1 VGPPVSVSVPLSV
14 SGPGTGTDTDTD
26 TKAGLYIHVPFCTSV
41 CPYCD
46 FAVLIAGEERRA
58 SWADGVVEEAR
69 LYEGLGLVFDTL
81 YLGGGTPSC
90 LTPDLLAKVIFG
102 VTQHLEIVPGAELY
116 LEANPEDVSHAAA
129 TSWHA
134 LGVSTVSLGVQSLD
148 DRELAFLGRRHTA
161 DQARRAAEV
170 LLESG
175 FHTVSLDL
183 IFGLQGQTAANWRYQ
198 LEQAVA
204 LGADHL
210 SCYQLTF
217 HEGTVLGRRKD
228 QGLVRELGDD
238 KQAELFGLTHERLA
252 DAGYRAYE
260 VSNFARSPAHRSRHN
275 RKYWD
280 HTPYLGLGPSAH
292 SFANGRRWWN
302 RRKLRLWRAA
312 LDQRQTPVE
321 GEEALSRNQL
331 LLEAVMLALRTP
343 DGIDLAVVEERFGL
357 DLLAANAE
365 IVERWQST
373 GHLVVEDSHIRPT
386 VRGLAMADS
395 LARSFELRP

>member
-1 VGPPVSVSVPLSV
+1 VKAGLPREENNSNTSPHAA
-14 SGPGTGTDTDTD
+14 
-26 TKAGLYIHVPFCTSV
+26 AGLYIHVPFCTSV

-69 LYEGLGLVFDTL
+69 LYEDLGLVFDTV

-90 LTPDLLAKVIFG
+90 TAPGRLAAVLEG
-102 VTQHLEIVPGAELY
+102 VAESVDIVPDAEVY
-116 LEANPEDVSHAAA
+116 LEANPEDVSSVAAA
-129 TSWHA
+129 AWRD
-134 LGVSTVSLGVQSLD
+134 LGIAMVSLGVQSLD

-183 IFGLQGQTAANWRYQ
+183 IFGLQGQTAVSWRDQ

-238 KQAELFGLTHERLA
+238 EQAELFDLTHELLA

-275 RKYWD
+275 SKYWD

-292 SFANGRRWWN
+292 SFAGGRRWWN

-312 LDQRQTPVE
+312 LDQGQTPVE
-321 GEEALSRNQL
+321 GEELLSDDQL
-331 LLEAVMLALRTP
+331 LLEAVMLSLRTP
-343 DGIDLAVVEERFGL
+343 DGIDLALVEERFGL

-365 IVERWQST
+365 VVDRWQST
-373 GHLVVEDSHIRPT
+373 GHLVVEEGHIRPT
-386 VRGLAMADS
+386 VRGLAIADS

>member
-1 VGPPVSVSVPLSV
+1 M
-14 SGPGTGTDTDTD
+14 
-26 TKAGLYIHVPFCTSV
+26 PFCTSV

-69 LYEGLGLVFDTL
+69 LYEDLGLVFDTV

-90 LTPDLLAKVIFG
+90 TAPGRLAAVLEG
-102 VTQHLEIVPGAELY
+102 VAESVDIVPDAEVY
-116 LEANPEDVSHAAA
+116 LEANPEDVSSVAAA
-129 TSWHA
+129 AWRD
-134 LGVSTVSLGVQSLD
+134 LGIAMVSLGVQSLD

-183 IFGLQGQTAANWRYQ
+183 IFGLQGQTAVSWRDQ

-238 KQAELFGLTHERLA
+238 EQAELFDLTHELLA

-275 RKYWD
+275 SKYWD

-292 SFANGRRWWN
+292 SFAGGRRWWN

-312 LDQRQTPVE
+312 LDQGQTPVE
-321 GEEALSRNQL
+321 GEELLSDDQL
-331 LLEAVMLALRTP
+331 LLEAVMLSLRTP
-343 DGIDLAVVEERFGL
+343 DGIDLALVEERFGL

-365 IVERWQST
+365 VVDRWQST
-373 GHLVVEDSHIRPT
+373 GHLVVEEGHIRPT
-386 VRGLAMADS
+386 VRGLAIADS

>member
-1 VGPPVSVSVPLSV
+1 VKAGLPREENNSNTSPHAA
-14 SGPGTGTDTDTD
+14 
-26 TKAGLYIHVPFCTSV
+26 AGLYIHVPFCTSV

-69 LYEGLGLVFDTL
+69 LYEDLGLVFDTV

-90 LTPDLLAKVIFG
+90 TAPGRLAAVLEG
-102 VTQHLEIVPGAELY
+102 VAESVDIVPDAEVY
-116 LEANPEDVSHAAA
+116 LEANPEDVSSVAAA
-129 TSWHA
+129 AWRD
-134 LGVSTVSLGVQSLD
+134 LGIAMVSLGVQSLD

-183 IFGLQGQTAANWRYQ
+183 IFGLQGQTAVSWRDQ

-238 KQAELFGLTHERLA
+238 EQAELFDLTHELLA

-275 RKYWD
+275 SKYWD

-292 SFANGRRWWN
+292 SFAGGRRWWN

-312 LDQRQTPVE
+312 LDQGQTPVE
-321 GEEALSRNQL
+321 GEELLSHDQL
-331 LLEAVMLALRTP
+331 LLEAVMLSLRTP
-343 DGIDLAVVEERFGL
+343 DGIDLALVEERFGL

-365 IVERWQST
+365 VVDRWQST
-373 GHLVVEDSHIRPT
+373 GHLVVEEGHIRPT
-386 VRGLAMADS
+386 VRGLAIADS

>member
-1 VGPPVSVSVPLSV
+1 VKAGLPREENNSNTSPHAA
-14 SGPGTGTDTDTD
+14 
-26 TKAGLYIHVPFCTSV
+26 AGLYIHVPFCTSV

-69 LYEGLGLVFDTL
+69 LYEDLGLVFDTV

-90 LTPDLLAKVIFG
+90 TAPGRLAAVLEG
-102 VTQHLEIVPGAELY
+102 VAESVDIVPDAEVDLD
-116 LEANPEDVSHAAA
+116 ANPEDVSSVAAA
-129 TSWHA
+129 TWRD
-134 LGVSTVSLGVQSLD
+134 LGIAMVSLGVQSLD

-183 IFGLQGQTAANWRYQ
+183 IFGLQGQTAVSWRDQ

-238 KQAELFGLTHERLA
+238 EQAELFDLTHELLA

-275 RKYWD
+275 SKYWD

-292 SFANGRRWWN
+292 SFAGGRRWWN

-312 LDQRQTPVE
+312 LDQGQTPGE
-321 GEEALSRNQL
+321 GEELLSHDQL
-331 LLEAVMLALRTP
+331 LLEAVMLSLRTP
-343 DGIDLAVVEERFGL
+343 DGIDLALVEERFGL

-365 IVERWQST
+365 VVDRWQST
-373 GHLVVEDSHIRPT
+373 GHLVVEEGHIRPT
-386 VRGLAMADS
+386 VRGLAIADS

>member
-1 VGPPVSVSVPLSV
+1 MKAGLPREENNSNTSPHAA
-14 SGPGTGTDTDTD
+14 
-26 TKAGLYIHVPFCTSV
+26 AGLYIHVPFCTSV

-69 LYEGLGLVFDTL
+69 LYEDLGLVFDTV

-90 LTPDLLAKVIFG
+90 TAPGRLAAVLEG
-102 VTQHLEIVPGAELY
+102 VAESVDIVPDAEVY
-116 LEANPEDVSHAAA
+116 LEANPEDVSSVAAA
-129 TSWHA
+129 AWRD
-134 LGVSTVSLGVQSLD
+134 LGIAMVSLGVQSLD

-183 IFGLQGQTAANWRYQ
+183 IFGLQGQTAVSWRDQ

-238 KQAELFGLTHERLA
+238 EQAELFDLTHELLA

-275 RKYWD
+275 SKYWD

-292 SFANGRRWWN
+292 SFAGGRRWWN

-312 LDQRQTPVE
+312 LDQGQTPVE
-321 GEEALSRNQL
+321 GEELLSDDQL
-331 LLEAVMLALRTP
+331 LLEAVMLSLRTP
-343 DGIDLAVVEERFGL
+343 DGIDLALVDERFGL

-365 IVERWQST
+365 VVDRWQST
-373 GHLVVEDSHIRPT
+373 GHLVVEEGHIRPT
-386 VRGLAMADS
+386 VRGLAIADS

>member
-1 VGPPVSVSVPLSV
+1 VKAGLPREENNSNTSPHAA
-14 SGPGTGTDTDTD
+14 
-26 TKAGLYIHVPFCTSV
+26 AGLYIHVPFCTSV

-69 LYEGLGLVFDTL
+69 LYEDLGFVFDTV

-90 LTPDLLAKVIFG
+90 TAPGRLAAVLEG
-102 VTQHLEIVPGAELY
+102 VAESVDIVPDAEVY
-116 LEANPEDVSHAAA
+116 LEANPEDVSSVAAA
-129 TSWHA
+129 AWRD
-134 LGVSTVSLGVQSLD
+134 LGIAMVSLGVQSLD

-183 IFGLQGQTAANWRYQ
+183 IFGLQGQTAVSWRDQ

-238 KQAELFGLTHERLA
+238 EQAELFDLTHELLA

-275 RKYWD
+275 SKYWD

-292 SFANGRRWWN
+292 SFAGGRRWWN

-312 LDQRQTPVE
+312 LDQGQTPVE
-321 GEEALSRNQL
+321 GEELLSHDQL
-331 LLEAVMLALRTP
+331 LLEAVMLSLRTP
-343 DGIDLAVVEERFGL
+343 DGIDLALVEERFGL

-365 IVERWQST
+365 VVDRWQST
-373 GHLVVEDSHIRPT
+373 GHLVVEEGHIRPT
-386 VRGLAMADS
+386 VRGLAIADS

>member
-1 VGPPVSVSVPLSV
+1 M
-14 SGPGTGTDTDTD
+14 
-26 TKAGLYIHVPFCTSV
+26 PFCTSV

-69 LYEGLGLVFDTL
+69 LYEDLGFVFDTV

-90 LTPDLLAKVIFG
+90 TAPGRLAAVLEG
-102 VTQHLEIVPGAELY
+102 VAESVDIVPDAEVY
-116 LEANPEDVSHAAA
+116 LEANPEDVSSVAAA
-129 TSWHA
+129 AWRD
-134 LGVSTVSLGVQSLD
+134 LGIAMVSLGVQSLD

-183 IFGLQGQTAANWRYQ
+183 IFGLQGQTAVSWRDQ

-238 KQAELFGLTHERLA
+238 EQAELFDLTHELLA

-275 RKYWD
+275 SKYWD

-292 SFANGRRWWN
+292 SFAGGRRWWN

-312 LDQRQTPVE
+312 LDQGQTPVE
-321 GEEALSRNQL
+321 GEELLSDDQL
-331 LLEAVMLALRTP
+331 LLEAVMLSLRTP
-343 DGIDLAVVEERFGL
+343 DGIDLALVGERFGL

-365 IVERWQST
+365 VVDRWQST
-373 GHLVVEDSHIRPT
+373 GHLVVEEGHIRPT
-386 VRGLAMADS
+386 VRGLAIADS